1 MEKGLLPADIFDS
14 MKTPKVCDKWEK
26 KKNLRVKH
34 TGKIVSN
41 CHIFNGTSGLIK

>member
-1 MEKGLLPADIFDS
+1 MELLPDDFFDS
-14 MKTPKVCDKWEK
+14 MEIPKVCDKWK
-26 KKNLRVKH
+26 KKLRVNH

>member
-14 MKTPKVCDKWEK
+14 MKIPKVCDKWEK
-26 KKNLRVKH
+26 KLRVNH

>member
-14 MKTPKVCDKWEK
+14 MKIPKVCDKWEK
-26 KKNLRVKH
+26 KLRVNQ